1 MKLAFSFILALFIF
15 HAKAQDYTIKR
26 NQFFDF
32 VLSSKMDLNNLSFQK
47 PISFLQQHKGK
58 NARFHRYIHKIGN
71 DVYLTTEG
79 YGEVYKFVDVKNDYF
94 YLNRIDST
102 IFSGNNFN
110 SSFFTYEDKIYSFG
124 GYGYWKFNGQLRQ
137 FSEGHEWSIIK
148 LNKEVPLNTSLSIFD
163 SSSQTLYFIQKK
175 YFEESFD
182 ANNSSSTVNKLD
194 VKSKTVENL
203 GVLDLDL
210 EKSIIES
217 PYVVQLNKPF
227 GIVLLHQNKWIL
239 LDLKENKRYDLNNSL
254 LVSKLFG
261 NSYYTPD
268 VFYNY
273 EDSILTYSHKEDSI
287 LKFQINEKD
296 FKDQE
301 QHIYIKQ
308 TNNYTSYFIVLIFLL
323 LITTGVFL
331 YQKKI
336 KKRFERKSNHIEKP
350 IKQNEQLFNQ
360 VEKDLIEMIYSISNS
375 NEQVTVD
382 HVNKV
387 LGLSKKNIEVQK
399 RTRREVIN
407 SVNYKYKKVS
417 GRDSDFIQSI
427 RSENDKRY
435 MNYFISKYHW
445 DTYLNFKK

>member
-1 MKLAFSFILALFIF
+1 MKLVFSFILVLSIF
-15 HAKAQDYTIKR
+15 HVKAQEYTIKR

-32 VLSSKMDLNNLSFQK
+32 VLSSKMDLTNLSFQK
-47 PISFLQQHKGK
+47 PISFLQQHEGK
-58 NARFHRYIHKIGN
+58 NARFHRYINKIGN

-79 YGEVYKFVDVKNDYF
+79 YGEVYKFVDVKNDYL

-110 SSFFTYEDKIYSFG
+110 SSFFIYNDKIHSFG
-124 GYGYWKFNGQLRQ
+124 GYGYWRFNGQLRQ
-137 FSEGHEWSIIK
+137 FSEGFEWDIIK

-163 SSSQTLYFIQKK
+163 SSSKSLFFVQKK
-175 YFEESFD
+175 YVDESFGV
-182 ANNSSSTVNKLD
+182 NYSVSTVNKLD
-194 VKSKTVENL
+194 IENRIIENL
-203 GVLDLDL
+203 GSLDVEL

-239 LDLKENKRYDLNNSL
+239 LNLKENKRYELNNGS

-273 EDSILTYSHKEDSI
+273 KDSIITYSHKVDSI
-287 LKFQINEKD
+287 LKFQISERD
-296 FKDQE
+296 FKDLLQE
-301 QHIYIKQ
+301 AYIKQ
-308 TNNYTSYFIVLIFLL
+308 NNNYTLYFIILFCFLV
-323 LITTGVFL
+323 ITTIVFF
-331 YQKKI
+331 YKRKYKKSHA
-336 KKRFERKSNHIEKP
+336 KPPTHTEKP
-350 IKQNEQLFNQ
+350 IKAKEDIFNQ
-360 VEKDLIEMIYSISNS
+360 VEKDLIEMIYSVSNS

-382 HVNKV
+382 HVNKI

-407 SVNYKYKKVS
+407 SINYKYKKVS

-435 MNYFISKYHW
+435 MNYFISKSNW
-445 DTYLNFKK
+445 ESYLLLKK